1 MDPNTAKRMQ
11 ELVERLNGL
20 NVHYYTLDD
29 PLVSDAEYDVLYDE
43 LVALEKETGVVL
55 PASPTQRVGG
65 EILQKFTKHRHL
77 ASLFS
82 LGKTKTEEEVRKWM
96 GDVETAVER
105 YNAEN
110 PQAPLPKPEYF
121 AELKFDGLT
130 VNLTYRNGILVM
142 ASSRGNGIIGEEILS
157 QVRTIPTIPLM
168 IPFKGTLEVQGE
180 GIMPRSAL
188 RRYNEQAEEPLKNE
202 RNAAAG
208 ALRSLDPSVAASRHL
223 DAFFYQVGY
232 LEGEEPSAEDDHS
245 VAKQHS
251 AEDGHSVAKE
261 RPAEPIGAV
270 NHGSSGAAKPLA
282 DAPFST
288 EEDMFRFLQD
298 NHFRVHPFLR
308 RCHNVE
314 EVLSAIREVETLR
327 DEIDVA
333 TDGVVIK
340 VNDLR
345 TRALLGFTAKFPRW
359 AIAFKFPPQEV
370 ITVLKAVEW
379 NVGRTGKVT
388 PTAVLEPVDIG
399 GAQVSRATLNN
410 YEDILR
416 KGVRLHAKVKI
427 RRSNEVIPEILET
440 LETPEEHT
448 EAIQKPTHCPACGAE
463 LIYDRVHIYCPNSL
477 SCRPQLISRLVHFAS
492 RNAMNIEGLSE
503 KTLEKLLDFGFHE
516 MADLYRITAE
526 DLMRL
531 ENFKEKKTENLLHAI
546 EASKEPHFAAFLFAL
561 GIPEVGER
569 TASDLAAHFASF
581 TDLRKASA
589 EKLMT
594 IPDIGETTAANIVE
608 FFRDK
613 HIAQAI
619 DALLAEG
626 ITLRYAE
633 KKPAESLWL
642 ADKKIVITGTI
653 DGWTRSSLEKAIQE
667 AGGRAQSSVSSKTDL
682 VLAGE
687 AAGSKRQKAMDLSV
701 PLLEGAELREWLQQ
715 LTPPQE

>member
-1 MDPNTAKRMQ
+1 MDSKMAERMQ
-11 ELVERLNGL
+11 ELVERLNRL

-65 EILQKFTKHRHL
+65 EVLQKFTKHRHL
-77 ASLFS
+77 APLYS

-96 GDVETAVER
+96 SDVETAVNR
-105 YNAEN
+105 YNAEH
-110 PQAPLPKPEYF
+110 PESPLPKPEYF

-130 VNLTYRNGILVM
+130 VNLTYREGVLVM
-142 ASSRGNGIIGEEILS
+142 ASSRGNGTIGEEILS
-157 QVRTIPTIPLM
+157 QVRTIPTVPLQ
-168 IPFKGTLEVQGE
+168 IPFQGTMEVQGE

-188 RRYNEQAEEPLKNE
+188 RRYNETAEEPLKNE

-208 ALRSLDPSVAASRHL
+208 ALRSLDPAVAASRRL

-232 LEGEEPSAEDDHS
+232 LENTERVALIADAENWERAKGTGV
-245 VAKQHS
+245 VA
-251 AEDGHSVAKE
+251 E
-261 RPAEPIGAV
+261 RAA
-270 NHGSSGAAKPLA
+270 SGTGDPLA
-282 DAPFST
+282 GAPFST
-288 EEDMFRFLQD
+288 EEEMFRFLRA
-298 NHFRVHPFLR
+298 NHFQVHPFLR
-308 RCHNVE
+308 RCHNAE
-314 EVLSAIREVETLR
+314 EVLSAIREVKTLR
-327 DEIDVA
+327 EEIDVE

-345 TRALLGFTAKFPRW
+345 TRTLLGFTAKFPRW

-370 ITVLKAVEW
+370 VTTLKAVEW

-388 PTAVLEPVDIG
+388 PTAVLDPVDIG

-410 YEDILR
+410 YDDILR
-416 KGVRLHAKVKI
+416 KGVRLNARVKI

-440 LETPEEHT
+440 LETPEIKT
-448 EAIQKPTHCPACGAE
+448 EAIAKPTHCPACGAE

-492 RNAMNIEGLSE
+492 RNAMDIEGLSE
-503 KTLEKLLDFGFHE
+503 KTLEKLLDSGFHE
-516 MADLYRITAE
+516 MADLYRITAD
-526 DLMRL
+526 DLLQL
-531 ENFKEKKTENLLHAI
+531 ENFKEKKTQNLLSAI
-546 EASKEPHFAAFLFAL
+546 EASKQPHFSAFLFAL

-581 TDLRKASA
+581 DALRHAST
-589 EKLMT
+589 EELMT

-608 FFRDK
+608 FFHDE

-619 DALLAEG
+619 DALLAQG
-626 ITLRYAE
+626 IVLRYPE
-633 KKPAESLWL
+633 KKADNSLWL
-642 ADKKIVITGTI
+642 ANKKIVVTGTI
-653 DGWTRSSLEKAIQE
+653 PGWTRDAIEKAIQE
-667 AGGRAQSSVSSKTDL
+667 AGGRAQGSVSKKTDL

-687 AAGSKRQKAMDLSV
+687 AAGSKRQKALDLSI
-701 PLLEGAELREWLQQ
+701 PLLEGEKLAEWLKQ
-715 LTPPQE
+715 LAPSQE

>member
-1 MDPNTAKRMQ
+1 MNPNTAKRMQ
-11 ELVERLNGL
+11 ELVERLNRL

-29 PLVSDAEYDVLYDE
+29 PLVSDADYDVLYDA

-77 ASLFS
+77 APLFS
-82 LGKTKTEEEVRKWM
+82 LGKTKTEEEVRKWL
-96 GDVETAVER
+96 GDVETAVVR

-142 ASSRGNGIIGEEILS
+142 ASSRGNGTIGEEILL

-188 RRYNEQAEEPLKNE
+188 RRYNEHAEEPLKNE

-232 LEGEEPSAEDDHS
+232 WEGEE
-245 VAKQHS
+245 HS

-261 RPAEPIGAV
+261 RPIETIAAV
-270 NHGSSGAAKPLA
+270 HHGSSGAAQPLA

-288 EEDMFRFLQD
+288 EEEMFRFLQD

-308 RCHNVE
+308 RCHNGE

-327 DEIDVA
+327 EEIDVA

-370 ITVLKAVEW
+370 VTVLKAVEW

-399 GAQVSRATLNN
+399 GVQVSRATLNN
-410 YEDILR
+410 YDDILR
-416 KGVRLHAKVKI
+416 KGVRLNAQVKI

-448 EAIQKPTHCPACGAE
+448 EAIRKPTHCPACGAE

-516 MADLYRITAE
+516 MADLYRLTAH

-531 ENFKEKKTENLLHAI
+531 ESFKEKKTANLLYAI
-546 EASKEPHFAAFLFAL
+546 EASKEPRFAAFLFAL

-589 EKLMT
+589 EELMT

-613 HIAQAI
+613 HIAKAI

-633 KKPAESLWL
+633 KKSAESQWL
-642 ADKKIVITGTI
+642 IDKKIVITGTI

-667 AGGRAQSSVSSKTDL
+667 AGGRAQGSVSSKTDL

-687 AAGSKRQKAMDLSV
+687 AAGSKRQKALDLSV
-701 PLLEGAELREWLQQ
+701 PLLEGEELREWLQQ